1 MTGGAENHLLSW
13 RRLRALIRK
22 EFLEIVRDPS
32 TIIIAGILPL
42 VLMFLYGYGITFD
55 ARNIR
60 IGLVAEVSTAETS
73 SFEAALK
80 NSTLFEI
87 TSAYDRRDLQAGLVS
102 GDFDGIV
109 VLDEDFSARAVR
121 GEKVPV
127 QLIVDGSNAN
137 KANLVIAHLQ
147 GAWTNW
153 LQQEAAERGTDV
165 KAPISIEPRY
175 WFNPDVLSHHYLV
188 PSSLAMIMTLIGAL
202 LTAMVVARE
211 WERGTMEALLATPV
225 GVIDLVLG
233 KLIPY
238 FVLGMLSMALSTVLA
253 IFVFGVPFRGSVLA
267 LTIVSAIFMWAA
279 LGQGLLIS
287 TVARSQLVAGQAALV
302 SAYLPAVFFSGFIY
316 ETESMPWPLP
326 LVSYVVP
333 ARYFISSLQT
343 LFLAGDQ
350 LSVLVPNSLVIGAIA
365 VGFFALTAKLTK
377 RRLE

>member
-1 MTGGAENHLLSW
+1 MSGGDKTHLLSW

-32 TIIIAGILPL
+32 TIIIAGILPV
-42 VLMFLYGYGITFD
+42 VLMFLYGYGISFD

-60 IGLVAEVSTAETS
+60 IGFVAEVSTAETS
-73 SFEAALK
+73 SFEAALR
-80 NSTLFEI
+80 NSKLFEI
-87 TSAYDRRDLQAGLVS
+87 SSTYDRRDLESGLVS

-109 VLDEDFSARAVR
+109 VLTADFTARTIR
-121 GEKVPV
+121 GENVPV

-147 GAWTNW
+147 GAWSNW
-153 LQQEAAERGTDV
+153 LQQEAAERGIAVNT
-165 KAPISIEPRY
+165 AISIEPRY

-188 PSSLAMIMTLIGAL
+188 PGSLAMIMTLIGAL

-211 WERGTMEALLATPV
+211 WERGTMEAMLATPV
-225 GVIDLVLG
+225 GILDLVLG

-238 FVLGMLSMALSTVLA
+238 FALGMLSMALSTILA
-253 IFVFGVPFRGSVLA
+253 IFVFGVPFRGSILA

-287 TVARSQLVAGQAALV
+287 TLARSQLVAGQAALV

-316 ETESMPWPLP
+316 ETDSMPWPLP
-326 LVSYVVP
+326 LISYVVP

-343 LFLAGDQ
+343 LFLAGDE

-365 VGFFALTAKLTK
+365 FGFFALTAKLTK

>member
-1 MTGGAENHLLSW
+1 MSGGAEKHLLSW

-32 TIIIAGILPL
+32 TIIIAGILPV

-60 IGLVAEVSTAETS
+60 IGLVAEVSTAETT
-73 SFEAALK
+73 SFQAALR

-87 TSAYDRRDLQAGLVS
+87 TPAYDRRDLEAGLVS
-102 GDFDGIV
+102 GAFDGIV
-109 VLDEDFSARAVR
+109 VLAADFSARAAR
-121 GEKVPV
+121 DERVPV

-137 KANLVIAHLQ
+137 KANLVTAHLQ
-147 GAWTNW
+147 GAWANW
-153 LQQEAAERGTDV
+153 LRQEAVEKGIAV
-165 KAPISIEPRY
+165 NAPISIEPRY

-188 PSSLAMIMTLIGAL
+188 PGSLAMIMTLIGAL

-211 WERGTMEALLATPV
+211 WERGTMEAMLATPV
-225 GVIDLVLG
+225 GILDLVLG

-267 LTIVSAIFMWAA
+267 LTIVSAVFMWAG
-279 LGQGLLIS
+279 LGQGLLVS
-287 TVARSQLVAGQAALV
+287 TMARNQLVAGQAALV

-316 ETESMPWPLP
+316 ETASMPWPLP
-326 LVSYVVP
+326 LISYIVP
-333 ARYFISSLQT
+333 ARYFISNLQT

-350 LSVLVPNSLVIGAIA
+350 LSVLVPNTLVIGVIA
-365 VGFFALTAKLTK
+365 FFFFALTAKLTK

>member
-1 MTGGAENHLLSW
+1 MSDSAKKHLFSW

-32 TIIIAGILPL
+32 TIIIAGILPV

-55 ARNIR
+55 AKNIQ
-60 IGLVAEVSTAETS
+60 IGLVAEVSTAETT
-73 SFEAALK
+73 SFEAALR

-87 TSAYDRRDLQAGLVS
+87 TSAYDRRDLETGLVS

-109 VLDEDFSARAVR
+109 VLASDFSARAAR
-121 GEKVPV
+121 DDRVPV

-137 KANLVIAHLQ
+137 KANLVTAHLQ
-147 GAWTNW
+147 GAWINW
-153 LQQEAAERGTDV
+153 LQQEAVERGIAV
-165 KAPISIEPRY
+165 NAPISIEPRY

-188 PSSLAMIMTLIGAL
+188 PGSLAMIMTLIGAL

-211 WERGTMEALLATPV
+211 WERGTMEAMLATPV
-225 GVIDLVLG
+225 GILDLVLG

-238 FVLGMLSMALSTVLA
+238 FVLGMLSMALATVLA

-267 LTIVSAIFMWAA
+267 LTIVSAVFMWAA

-316 ETESMPWPLP
+316 ETDSMPWPLP

-350 LSVLVPNSLVIGAIA
+350 LSVLGPNTLVIGAIA
-365 VGFFALTAKLTK
+365 LGFFALTAKLTK